1 MRNKLV
7 PSVLSIILLLSSLI
21 APFAN
26 AESSEGA
33 TPESM
38 TRIMMFPPNA
48 EVTGMYIDIN
58 GNFFVNAM
66 HPDEDNYKATIGV
79 INGIDWNDLPSSV
92 PELASSSRVGL
103 SKQGR

>member
-7 PSVLSIILLLSSLI
+7 PSILSIVLLLAILL

-26 AESSEGA
+26 AESSEGT

-38 TRIMMFPPNA
+38 TRIMMLPPDA
-48 EVTGMYIDIN
+48 EVTGMHIDAN

-66 HPDEDNYKATIGV
+66 HPDADNYKATIGV
-79 INGIDWNDLPSSV
+79 INGIDWNDLPDSV
-92 PELASSSRVGL
+92 
-103 SKQGR
+103 